1 MLTLTPSK
9 TLSDEPICSHTCS
22 MDHLMISQ
30 YWRKSADTTY
40 TLTAVDNDTDGPNG
54 LPSITSTL
62 TIKGDGADTT
72 ILERASSAPGF
83 RLVHVTASGS
93 LQLHGLTVRG
103 GGCDRP
109 SCEVPPGANGAGL
122 YNNGGTV
129 RLVQTTVTRNGAQ
142 NSGTG

>member
-62 TIKGDGADTT
+62 TIKGAGADTT

-83 RLVHVTASGS
+83 RLVHVAASGN
-93 LQLHGLTVRG
+93 LTLTKVTLTGGAAFSG
-103 GGCDRP
+103 GG
-109 SCEVPPGANGAGL
+109 L
-122 YNNGGTV
+122 FNNGGTI
-129 RLVQTTVTRNGAQ
+129 RLVQTTVAGNTSQGE
-142 NSGTG
+142 GTGLFN